1 MSCSISVHIDQ
12 EKGIDTEYP
21 KKYFEDWIN
30 EVEYELGS
38 HSLKGISSVS
48 IGLVSKNTIQD
59 LNKTYRK
66 KDKPTNVLA
75 FASYPGLK
83 ESTNSLGDIAICP
96 EVLKHEA
103 TEQFKEEN
111 SHLAHLF
118 IHGILH
124 LIGFDHEKIAEAK
137 EMEKI
142 EIRILKRLGIDDPY
156 QIDLI

>member
-1 MSCSISVHIDQ
+1 MRNLVVNLIISFFLLINCKPVLSYDFAPEVGDLAPDFRLEGINNSIKS
-12 EKGIDTEYP
+12 
-21 KKYFEDWIN
+21 KKDFEDWIN

-96 EVLKHEA
+96 EVL
-103 TEQFKEEN
+103 
-111 SHLAHLF
+111 
-118 IHGILH
+118 
-124 LIGFDHEKIAEAK
+124 
-137 EMEKI
+137 
-142 EIRILKRLGIDDPY
+142 
-156 QIDLI
+156 